1 MLWTNVKCP
10 VCRSLDG
17 FDCKSAP
24 FEGHDASL
32 FDCSVCGRFAI
43 SRTALDDHLDTRIPN
58 FTRVKRATLSHKI
71 RLDNQRE
78 TKPRM
83 WLSNDLREFVE
94 DGPSLPTPAN
104 QATNIIRWIGAQVQ
118 ETGEP
123 VSTLSP
129 DFQAVIGAA
138 SRQFAC
144 DLLVELRDRG
154 LVTGLFLTELNG
166 PPHAQDL
173 NLTLPGWELFD
184 QEQKGLISG
193 GYGFI
198 ALKFGDPTLDSLIN
212 DHVKPALTEIG
223 YQTIDLRDVSQAGVI
238 DNIMRMHIR
247 DCAFLIADL
256 THENAG
262 AYWEAGFAEGLGKP
276 VLYIC
281 EGEKFEKEKTHFDT
295 NHCTTV
301 PWRTGGEAEFVQE
314 LIATIRRSLLL

>member
-1 MLWTNVKCP
+1 MIWKKVECP
-10 VCRSLDG
+10 VCLSLDG

-24 FEGHDASL
+24 FGKKDASL
-32 FDCSVCGRFAI
+32 FDCSVCGGFAI
-43 SRTALDDHLDTRIPN
+43 SRTALHDDLDSRLPN
-58 FTRVKRATLSHKI
+58 FTRVKRAALSHKI
-71 RLDNQRE
+71 RLDNERE
-78 TKPRM
+78 KKPRM
-83 WLSNDLREFVE
+83 WLSDQLSEFLE
-94 DGPSLPTPAN
+94 EGPSLPTPAS
-104 QATNIIRWIGAQVQ
+104 QATNIIRWIGTQVQ
-118 ETGEP
+118 ETGEAAAN
-123 VSTLSP
+123 LSP
-129 DFQAVIGAA
+129 EFQAFIGAP

-144 DLLVELRDRG
+144 ELLIELRDRN
-154 LVTGLFLTELNG
+154 LVSGLFLPELNG

-173 NLTLPGWELFD
+173 NLTLSGWELFD
-184 QEQKGLISG
+184 QEQKGLVSG

-198 ALKFGDPTLDSLIN
+198 ALKFGDPTLDTLIN
-212 DHVKPALTEIG
+212 DHIKPALAEIG
-223 YQTIDLRDVSQAGVI
+223 YKTIDLRDVSQAGVI

-281 EGEKFEKEKTHFDT
+281 ESEKFEKERTHFDT

-301 PWRTGGEAEFVQE
+301 PWRTGEESEFVRE